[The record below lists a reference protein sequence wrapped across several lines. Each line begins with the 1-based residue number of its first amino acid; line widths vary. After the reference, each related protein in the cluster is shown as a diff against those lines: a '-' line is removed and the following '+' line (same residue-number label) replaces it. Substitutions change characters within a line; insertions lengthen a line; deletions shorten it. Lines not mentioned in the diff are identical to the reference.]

1 MRPAKVISTVIC
13 AFVLSATAV
22 VSSASAATASP
33 SPAVEKSV
41 TVTARIRP
49 IEGLQISNTATG
61 AVQPMV
67 VGACSMDPARDST
80 LTMTWHYLQGVLID
94 NEASLFARVGCTSSP
109 AMAYVAN
116 LAHLYR
122 NTKEIYH
129 GTFEQ
134 CHNCNQAISLGYHK
148 CTGSSACAGNFQMIW
163 FGTFQ
168 LPAPWVWSSWPSYCS
183 PLSTSRHFDTIIC
196 DDYTG
201 VITIPLTP

>member
-1 MRPAKVISTVIC
+1 
-13 AFVLSATAV
+13 
-22 VSSASAATASP
+22 
-33 SPAVEKSV
+33 
-41 TVTARIRP
+41 
-49 IEGLQISNTATG
+49 
-61 AVQPMV
+61 
-67 VGACSMDPARDST
+67 MDPARDST

-129 GTFEQ
+129 GSFEQ

-183 PLSTSRHFDTIIC
+183 PLSTSRHFDTITC